1 MLKIR
6 RTLLGIN
13 SLEEFLHTVRIDENE
28 YYLRLFN
35 NIYKQHLSFRTAKLE
50 VLARLELDIIERIEN
65 CGLFDDVPS
74 LS

>member
-6 RTLLGIN
+6 RVLLSIN
-13 SLEEFLHTVRIDENE
+13 SLEEFLHTVRVDENE

-50 VLARLELDIIERIEN
+50 VLAKLELDIIERVEN
-65 CGLFDDVPS
+65 CGLFNDIPP
-74 LS
+74 LP

>member
-13 SLEEFLHTVRIDENE
+13 SLEEFLHTVRVDENE

-50 VLARLELDIIERIEN
+50 VLARLELDIIERIEK
-65 CGLFDDVPS
+65 CGLFDDIPP